1 LRAFEPD
8 ADDKILGLD
17 FDYSGVYITVAGIN
31 VRVFKEKDFSDARRH
46 AMESC

>member
-1 LRAFEPD
+1 MRAFEPD